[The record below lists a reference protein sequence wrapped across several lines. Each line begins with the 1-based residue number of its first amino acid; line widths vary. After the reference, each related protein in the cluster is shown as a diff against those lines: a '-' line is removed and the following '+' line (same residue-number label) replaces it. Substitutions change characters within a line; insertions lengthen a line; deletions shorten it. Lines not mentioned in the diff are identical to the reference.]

1 MTDHPPTQPTTLGKY
16 LVGSSFRKAKG
27 VKGKL
32 PEANSWRVLAKESKG
47 NHVADSRGFLR
58 LRGTPTERAQRLATK
73 FKKEADDEM
82 GKGIFLGP
90 KVKKSVKAVGLLA
103 RIRGRAEYKSQKSKD
118 V

>member
-1 MTDHPPTQPTTLGKY
+1 MTDHPPIQPTTLGKY

-47 NHVADSRGFLR
+47 
-58 LRGTPTERAQRLATK
+58 TPTERAQKLATK

-82 GKGIFLGP
+82 SKGIIVGP
-90 KVKKSVKAVGLLA
+90 KVRKSVKMVGLLA
-103 RIRGRAEYKSQKSKD
+103 RIKARAEYKSQKSKD